1 MIHKKT
7 RVYSLALAVSAAL
20 AGSAHA
26 GREIIT
32 TDKKVIAP
40 VEQPK
45 VLTGSISAGWSSRY
59 IFRGTN
65 LMPSADGMVSTDLH
79 VNYGGFT
86 LGAWMGTQMG
96 TASVPGALAIG
107 EGGGGG
113 SADFG
118 VSRGNG
124 LSGLGSGSVTGDQ
137 LVSFIAQNFGLT
149 HDQVVGGFSQ
159 ILNTQI
165 PKQITNIKRSSEAF
179 QDRFNEVDLYAQ
191 YAFSLGPVDITLGNI
206 FFYIDRDSET
216 QLTGREYFASED
228 ARNLITALA
237 GNPGLLPGST
247 RLRHPEDFLLNNGR
261 KVSRRFDGIG
271 DERFDRLFVSVS
283 TTKIPYIVPRVTY
296 YQTIYSEGQN
306 PEPQL
311 GVFRNDRKGGYLE
324 AKINGEI
331 PIIKDRLNLDPYALI
346 SYSSGDRSARDG
358 ASLDGWNHFQ
368 AGAELVWQV
377 TDTFRFIPQIN
388 YMNHISDPPLGTNED
403 EWWGGARAEIVFG
416 GPATTS
422 YELPDSTK
430 VDDGKTVDG
439 KVIEGGKKQILTQDE
454 QGDKLSG
461 SISAGYSTRYIFRG
475 TNLMPSADGM
485 VSTDLHVN
493 YGGFTIGSWI
503 GSQIGSAS
511 VPGALAIGEGGGGGQ
526 ADFGVSRG
534 NGLGALGSGS
544 VTGDQLVNFIAQNF
558 GLTHDQVVG
567 GFSQILNTQIPK
579 QITNIKRSSE
589 AFQDRFNE
597 VDLYAQY
604 SLSLGPVDVTLGNI
618 FFYIDRDSSTQ
629 LTGREYFASEDARNL
644 ITALAGNPGLL
655 PGSTRQGNPE
665 DFLLNNG
672 RKVSKRFDGIGD
684 ETFDR
689 LFISVSTTKI
699 PYVVPR
705 LTYYQTVYSEGKN
718 PDPELHVFRND
729 RKGGY
734 LEAKVNGEIPIIK
747 NRLNLD
753 PYALVSFS
761 SGDRSDKNGSSLDGW
776 NHFQV
781 GAELVWQVSDRFRV
795 IPQINWM
802 SHISDPPLGTNEDDW
817 WGGARA
823 EVTF

>member
-1 MIHKKT
+1 MIYQKT

-20 AGSAHA
+20 ASSAHA

-32 TDKKVIAP
+32 TEKKVITP
-40 VEQPK
+40 TEQPK
-45 VLTGSISAGWSSRY
+45 VLTGSISAGWNSRY

-65 LMPSADGMVSTDLH
+65 LMPSADGMVSTDIH

-86 LGAWMGTQMG
+86 LGAWMGSQMG
-96 TASVPGALAIG
+96 SASVPGALAIG

-113 SADFG
+113 QPDFG
-118 VSRGNG
+118 VARGNG
-124 LSGLGSGSVTGDQ
+124 LGALGSGSVTGDQ
-137 LVSFIAQNFGLT
+137 LVNFIASNFGLSRS
-149 HDQVVGGFSQ
+149 DVVGGFRN
-159 ILNTQI
+159 ILNTEI
-165 PKQITNIKRSSEAF
+165 PKQITNIKRSSEAM
-179 QDRFNEVDLYAQ
+179 QDRFNEIDLYAQ
-191 YAFSLGPVDITLGNI
+191 YSFSLGPVDLTLGNI

-216 QLTGREYFASED
+216 RVTGREYFASKD
-228 ARNLITALA
+228 ARDLITALA
-237 GNPGLLPGST
+237 GNPGLLPGGT
-247 RLRHPEDFLLNNGR
+247 RQNHPEDFLLNNGR
-261 KVSRRFDGIG
+261 KVSRTFEGIG
-271 DERFDRLFVSVS
+271 DETFDRLFISAS
-283 TTKIPYIVPRVTY
+283 TTKIPYVVPRVTY
-296 YQTIYSEGQN
+296 YQTVYSEGKN
-306 PEPQL
+306 PDPEL
-311 GVFRNDRKGGYLE
+311 RVFRNDRKGGYLE
-324 AKINGEI
+324 IKVNGEI
-331 PIIKDRLNLDPYALI
+331 PIIKDRLNLDPYALV
-346 SYSSGDRSARDG
+346 SYSAGDRSTRDG

-377 TDTFRFIPQIN
+377 TDTFRLIPQIN

-416 GPATTS
+416 GPSTAS

-430 VDDGKTVDG
+430 VDDGKT
-439 KVIEGGKKQILTQDE
+439 IEGSKKQILTQEED
-454 QGDKLSG
+454 GNRLAG

-485 VSTDLHVN
+485 VSTDMHVN

-503 GSQIGSAS
+503 GTQMGAAS

-526 ADFGVSRG
+526 PDFGISRG
-534 NGLGALGSGS
+534 NGLGGLGSGS
-544 VTGDQLVNFIAQNF
+544 VTGDQLVNFIASNF
-558 GLTHDQVVG
+558 GLSRADVVG
-567 GFSQILNTQIPK
+567 GFKNILNAEIPK
-579 QITNIKRSSE
+579 DITKIKRSSE
-589 AFQDRFNE
+589 AYQDRFNE

-604 SLSLGPVDVTLGNI
+604 SFSLGPVDLTLGNI
-618 FFYIDRDSSTQ
+618 FFYIDRDSQTQ
-629 LTGREYFASEDARNL
+629 VDGREYFASEDARDL

-655 PGSTRQGNPE
+655 PGATRQNHPE
-665 DFLLNNG
+665 DFLINNG

-689 LFISVSTTKI
+689 LFISASTTKI

-705 LTYYQTVYSEGKN
+705 VTYYQTIYSEGKN
-718 PDPELHVFRND
+718 PDPELGVFRND

-734 LEAKVNGEIPIIK
+734 LEAKVNGEIPIVK

-761 SGDRSDKNGSSLDGW
+761 AGDRSTRDGSSLDGW

-781 GAELVWQVSDRFRV
+781 GAELVWQVTDSFRL

-823 EVTF
+823 EVVF